1 MERGAI
7 LKLETHT
14 VESAG
19 QPRPKIQTFKKEKM
33 RSAIS
38 SRDTDD
44 AVGAFITQ
52 PECYKL
58 FEQRLV
64 QLSAASETM
73 NENMKRLGGVN
84 ESMIR

>member
-1 MERGAI
+1 M
-7 LKLETHT
+7 KLETHT

-38 SRDTDD
+38 SRERKHSDD
-44 AVGAFITQ
+44 AFGAFITQ